1 MYESFR
7 DYVAVETLKEEN
19 KYDAGDLGMQVSWD
33 ITNATS
39 LPCVGVHPAL
49 IMIPV

>member
-33 ITNATS
+33 TTS
-39 LPCVGVHPAL
+39 LPYVGVHPTL
-49 IMIPV
+49 IVIPV